1 MLNLGVLFFNILF
14 LFFGCIMKYMGY
26 QWMETVPPA
35 MKPGVLAIGPAG
47 KNQPGDS

>member
-1 MLNLGVLFFNILF
+1 
-14 LFFGCIMKYMGY
+14 MKYMGY

-47 KNQPGDS
+47 KNQPGDSWLKKNTNNFV